1 MSKQLIVPAGVDA
14 TLFRVAPL
22 LMMSPA
28 LMSLAVIPWSRSLAA
43 RNINVGLL
51 MIFAFGSINVMAIML
66 GGWASR
72 NKYAI
77 ISAAR
82 VVSQNVAY
90 EIPML
95 LVVITMIMVTGTMN
109 LSEIV
114 TQQAGGFWHWNIFRV
129 WINPLMP
136 VTFLIFFTCMLAET
150 NRAPFDM
157 AEAESELVAG
167 AYTEYSGMGFGV
179 FFMAEYANILLG
191 CALATVL
198 FLGGWQSPFGTCW
211 RVAEPPR
218 HPDWVFWFFLKM
230 YFLVFSVVWIRW
242 TFPRTQFYGLLNLSW
257 KILIPVSLVTLIL
270 SSAMIKL
277 FHSMKNSLK
286 EIATGFNSLITGM
299 RITIGQFFKPTVTV
313 QYPHE
318 SLKMPE
324 RFRGH
329 IELVR
334 DPDDRESHL
343 FRLQAVRARLPERLH
358 HRRRRQAGR
367 RQEEVRYP
375 IHPRLHQVQP
385 LRLLCR
391 SLPRRRDPLLARVQP
406 GQHEQRGLHHGPLQ
420 APGR

>member
-1 MSKQLIVPAGVDA
+1 MNLAAEPIRLLAFLVGIMAFVGLNAAYLVWVERKGAGRFQRRPGPTEVGYAGLLQPIADAAKLMSKQLIVPVGADA

-28 LMSLAVIPWSRSLAA
+28 LMSLAVIPWGQHLAA

-51 MIFAFGSINVMAIML
+51 MIFAFGSINVMAVML
-66 GGWASR
+66 GGWSSR

-109 LSEIV
+109 VNEIV
-114 TQQAGGFWHWNIFRV
+114 LQQAGPFWKWYFFR
-129 WINPLMP
+129 WDLNPLAP
-136 VTFLIFFTCMLAET
+136 VTFLIFYTCMLAET

-198 FLGGWQSPFGTCW
+198 FLGGWHSPIG
-211 RVAEPPR
+211 VLGGGEGLIGMLLGI
-218 HPDWVFWFFLKM
+218 FWFFVKM

-257 KILIPVSLVTLIL
+257 KILIPVSLFTLIL

-277 FHSMKNSLK
+277 FH
-286 EIATGFNSLITGM
+286 
-299 RITIGQFFKPTVTV
+299 
-313 QYPHE
+313 
-318 SLKMPE
+318 
-324 RFRGH
+324 
-329 IELVR
+329 
-334 DPDDRESHL
+334 
-343 FRLQAVRARLPERLH
+343 
-358 HRRRRQAGR
+358 
-367 RQEEVRYP
+367 
-375 IHPRLHQVQP
+375 
-385 LRLLCR
+385 
-391 SLPRRRDPLLARVQP
+391 
-406 GQHEQRGLHHGPLQ
+406 
-420 APGR
+420 